1 MAPSEKR
8 GSHEE
13 DAIYRRAD
21 GGDPPRGGSAAHRR
35 GGEEARRQRSN
46 DLRVAETI
54 RRVGAGRCEAPPAA
68 RAGKQS
74 TQEDGGGSRS
84 RDRRPQGDH
93 AKKMVGARVRRQQ
106 VAYARSR
113 GLSGRRAC
121 ALLSVARSMLGYV
134 SRLIARDAPV
144 LPAVRTLAGQYPR
157 YGYRTIRIFLEREGH
172 RLGTDRMYRLWRQ
185 EGLQVPKKRP
195 RRRVAT
201 GRPRPLAPTAVNHVW
216 AYDFVFD
223 TCADGRTLKCLTVI
237 DEFTRE
243 CLAIDVAGGIRSGRV
258 IDVLAQLVSVH
269 GAPRHLRSDNGPEF
283 VATAIL
289 RGLQT
294 AQIETAFIDP
304 GKPWQNGA
312 DESFNGKFR
321 DQHLSLQ
328 WFRNR
333 VDAKVSIEQWRRHY
347 NEVRPH
353 SSLAYL
359 TPAAL
364 KAKHLAESIDGRR
377 SDRTSVVQGKGR

>member
-1 MAPSEKR
+1 
-8 GSHEE
+8 
-13 DAIYRRAD
+13 
-21 GGDPPRGGSAAHRR
+21 
-35 GGEEARRQRSN
+35 
-46 DLRVAETI
+46 
-54 RRVGAGRCEAPPAA
+54 
-68 RAGKQS
+68 
-74 TQEDGGGSRS
+74 
-84 RDRRPQGDH
+84 
-93 AKKMVGARVRRQQ
+93 MVGARVRRPQ
-106 VAYARSR
+106 VAYAEGR
-113 GLSGRRAC
+113 GLSRRRAC
-121 ALLSVARSMLGYV
+121 ALLSVARSTVPYI
-134 SRLIARDAPV
+134 SRLVVRDAPV
-144 LPAVRTLAGQYPR
+144 LPTLRTLAGQYPR
-157 YGYRTIRIFLEREGH
+157 YGYRTIRIFLERAGH
-172 RLGTDRMYRLWRQ
+172 VLGTDRMYRLWRQ

-201 GRPRPLAPTAVNHVW
+201 SRPRPQPPTDVNHVW

-258 IDVLAQLVSVH
+258 IEVLTH
-269 GAPRHLRSDNGPEF
+269 GAPRYLRSDNGPEF

-289 RGLQT
+289 RWLQA

-333 VDAKVSIEQWRRHY
+333 ADAKVSIEQWRRHY

-353 SSLAYL
+353 SSLGYRTPLEFKASL
-359 TPAAL
+359 CSPDDGGRSPAAP
-364 KAKHLAESIDGRR
+364 AHADQEEHEHRR
-377 SDRTSVVQGKGR
+377 NTAT